1 MGDVM
6 KNRSALMICVVFV
19 SAAAALPNSELV
31 VPESKS
37 QEAFEGQLVVEA
49 AFAAYQKATASLT
62 DEQMHALEA
71 KIHSAK
77 TESKIHST
85 KTESKIHSAKTESS
99 NGVLAESSTEY
110 LDYSSLVPDPYKSD
124 HENKR
129 RQIPG
134 YNYKCAKIVT
144 RPAAWACAAIAC
156 KEASDC
162 PRSGECIEGSA
173 ALTSKPAG

>member
-77 TESKIHST
+77 TESKIHS
-85 KTESKIHSAKTESS
+85 AKTESS
-99 NGVLAESSTEY
+99 NEVLAESSTEY